1 MDIYNLTKVDSI
13 DAGPRSEPMYGFNII
28 VVHGRPLVG
37 FAYDQREEAEAAH
50 EIIGGAIA
58 SARLITPTP

>member
-1 MDIYNLTKVDSI
+1 
-13 DAGPRSEPMYGFNII
+13 MYGFNII